1 MERDDASQR
10 RSSSIDVDSHLDD
23 PQHMT
28 HGEMMVHRDG
38 SIFLR
43 YTHFTD
49 PNLISLGE
57 TWHSG
62 ENPSHPTAANP
73 GACCPDFCEGWLS
86 NEVGIEQLQWAFFVS
101 VFTEWAPPVTSS
113 KQADHPQLDPLF
125 GG

>member
-10 RSSSIDVDSHLDD
+10 RSSSIDVDSHLD

-43 YTHFTD
+43 YTHFTN
-49 PNLISLGE
+49 PNLLSWCE

-62 ENPSHPTAANP
+62 ENPSHPTEKTSP

-86 NEVGIEQLQWAFFVS
+86 NEVGIEQLQCFFRVS
-101 VFTEWAPPVTSS
+101 FSQSGPKVTSS